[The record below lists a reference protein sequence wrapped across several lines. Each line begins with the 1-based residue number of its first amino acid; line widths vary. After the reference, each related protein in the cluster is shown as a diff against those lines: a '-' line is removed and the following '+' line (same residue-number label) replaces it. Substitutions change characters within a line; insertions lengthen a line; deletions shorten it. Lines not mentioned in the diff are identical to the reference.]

1 MLRCQAFGFIILR
14 SASPF
19 ERKYMPFYEYQCK
32 SCGHE
37 LEAMQKVS
45 DPPLKKCPH
54 CGKSQLQRLMS
65 APVFRLKGGGWYETD
80 FKGDKDNQRNLADRP
95 EAAAQKDAKDGDSA
109 AKDEKGKDE
118 KSKDEKGKDEKG
130 KDGKE
135 GKDAKTVEPKAS
147 ETASAKEPAA
157 KEKSGDKSPEK
168 SSGSGDARKP
178 TAANR
183 SSRGGRLKKKSIK
196 VKRRR

>member
-1 MLRCQAFGFIILR
+1 
-14 SASPF
+14 
-19 ERKYMPFYEYQCK
+19 MPFYEYQCK

-45 DPPLKKCPH
+45 DPPLKKCPD

-95 EAAAQKDAKDGDSA
+95 EADAPKDTKEADS
-109 AKDEKGKDE
+109 KPTDEKGKE
-118 KSKDEKGKDEKG
+118 A
-130 KDGKE
+130 
-135 GKDAKTVEPKAS
+135 KDAKTAETKAS
-147 ETASAKEPAA
+147 EAPAAKEAAA
-157 KEKSGDKSPEK
+157 KEKSSDKSTEKSAEK
-168 SSGSGDARKP
+168 SSEKPSGSGAARIP